1 MLATD
6 ALDRTRL
13 SVEHLRRTV
22 TPPLSRTALNP
33 AISTADLY
41 LVTGNLVNVL
51 EAIATGVTTI
61 NNELMARWRQNLL
74 SAEGSSSDSVD
85 NEVYAVNHWSAVA
98 SGAAHDLRHVLA
110 DMQFLL
116 SGLADR

>member
-22 TPPLSRTALNP
+22 APPVSRTALNP

-41 LVTGNLVNVL
+41 LVTGNLANVI
-51 EAIATGVTTI
+51 EAIATGVTTV
-61 NNELMARWRQNLL
+61 NNELMGRWRQDLL
-74 SAEGSSSDSVD
+74 SSEGPSDSLAD
-85 NEVYAVNHWSAVA
+85 EVFAVNHWSAVA
-98 SGAAHDLRHVLA
+98 SGAAHDLRRVLA